1 VTHRQRPATAS
12 GVTFLNLEDETGLVN
27 VVCSIGCWTRFRA
40 VLRSAA
46 ALEVR
51 GKLEHSSDGVLN
63 VVAHHVSPLRVA
75 VGARSRD
82 FR

>member
-1 VTHRQRPATAS
+1 VSRARHARPRGPLFECARIYNRA
-12 GVTFLNLEDETGLVN
+12 
-27 VVCSIGCWTRFRA
+27 RFRA